1 MNKNNYNLL
10 NKYLIAGHS
19 IINVN
24 NYRETRLPPNVW
36 LVMHSACGRSFHINQ
51 NFHKVLHNKNNLK
64 SYLTQKQTKLYGPG
78 DFIPNQL
85 ITMTRLSRDKLLHGL
100 FTLPLPENIVT
111 TKTVHTA
118 RKQSLL
124 YRKGVY
130 SFRLSTL
137 LKKPGIYIGMFCRTI
152 PGLSVKTSTY
162 KMYLP
167 ETNTPFLS
175 FNKSQLN
182 NYSSHSRTLNVF
194 KKASRLV
201 PTRTAPFIRKVPTV
215 RFLKIKPKVTVRF
228 KLK

>member
-10 NKYLIAGHS
+10 NKYLIDGHS
-19 IINVN
+19 IIDVN

-36 LVMHSACGRSFHINQ
+36 LVMHSACGRSFHIN
-51 NFHKVLHNKNNLK
+51 NEFHKVLHNKNNLK
-64 SYLTQKQTKLYGPG
+64 FYLSHAKLYGPG
-78 DFIPNQL
+78 DLIPNQL

-100 FTLPLPENIVT
+100 FTLPLPENVVT
-111 TKTVHTA
+111 TKTAHTA

-152 PGLSVKTSTY
+152 PGLSVKTPIY

-167 ETNTPFLS
+167 ETKTPFLT

-182 NYSSHSRTLNVF
+182 NYSSHTLNIF
-194 KKASRLV
+194 KKAHKSNLN
-201 PTRTAPFIRKVPTV
+201 F
-215 RFLKIKPKVTVRF
+215 PKN
-228 KLK
+228 L